1 MRLSIFLRQN
11 LLILVLL
18 CSGSVFANSI
28 DCIGEGQRIN
38 SIDYAGLKTTKV
50 RIVERQ
56 IDLQIGNFLK
66 CKNLETARQA
76 IEDLSLFK
84 SVTAESQEIDN
95 AVNIKFTV
103 VEKRYLLA
111 IPYVASTESGSL
123 NYGIRGNWSNI
134 AGLNQKGRLNIRKK
148 TFSSDI
154 KDSEKKAAISF
165 FSPQINNSD
174 YDGQLGFTYL
184 DLKTRAIDAPL
195 SSTPFNEVFRNANI
209 GVSRWF
215 HQGQR
220 LKGWRLGSALSL
232 RSWKST
238 NPVIDGLADADQ
250 SHLGIEFQTHYNQ
263 LHDRR
268 YSFEGYD
275 FTYRIEPSITLRGDK
290 SPLTQELFAGWHKSV
305 GVREHSEIEVQA
317 GIGWSNGAYED
328 FVPFQNSSNAQLRG
342 VSYDD
347 FEGDRYYYLKTAYL
361 TPFTFSPFNRTRLSK
376 FPSLRAELFAE
387 VDDMYFQNGIRNR
400 KDLAWSSGAGVR
412 WRVPWFVGVQ
422 IGAGIA
428 YNSEEEDTGLYVT
441 FR

>member
-1 MRLSIFLRQN
+1 MLS
-11 LLILVLL
+11 
-18 CSGSVFANSI
+18 SGSVYANSI
-28 DCIGEGQRIN
+28 DCFGEGSRIN
-38 SIDYAGLKTTKV
+38 SINYVGLKTTKI

-56 IDLQIGNFLK
+56 IDLQVGDLLV
-66 CKNLETARQA
+66 CKELEIANQA

-84 SVTAESQEIDN
+84 SVTAVSQENNN
-95 AVNIKFTV
+95 AVDIRFTV

-148 TFSSDI
+148 TFDSDI
-154 KDSEKKAAISF
+154 KESEKKAAISF
-165 FSPQINNSD
+165 ASPQINNSD
-174 YDGQLGFTYL
+174 YDGHLGFTYL
-184 DLKTRAIDAPL
+184 DLKTRANDAPL
-195 SSTPFNEVFRNANI
+195 SSTPFNEVFRYANI

-220 LKGWRLGSALSL
+220 QKGWRLGSALSL

-250 SHLGIEFQTHYNQ
+250 SHLGVEFQAHYNQ

-275 FTYRIEPSITLRGDK
+275 FTYRIEPSLSLRGDR
-290 SPLTQELFAGWHKSV
+290 SPLTQELFASWHKSV
-305 GVREHSEIEVQA
+305 GTRKHSEIEVET

-328 FVPFQNSSNAQLRG
+328 FIPFQNSSNAQLQG

-376 FPSLRAELFAE
+376 YPSLRAEWFAE
-387 VDDMYFQNGIRNR
+387 VDDIYFQNGLRNR
-400 KDLAWSSGAGVR
+400 KNLAWASGAGVR

-428 YNSEEEDTGLYVT
+428 YNSEDKDTGLYIT

>member
-1 MRLSIFLRQN
+1 MILIIFLRQSLVIFI
-11 LLILVLL
+11 LLY
-18 CSGSVFANSI
+18 SGSVFANSV
-28 DCIGEGQRIN
+28 DCIGEGRRIS

-56 IDLQIGNFLK
+56 IDLHEGNLLS

-84 SVTAESQEIDN
+84 SVTVESQKIDN
-95 AVNIKFTV
+95 EVNIKFTV

-134 AGLNQKGRLNIRKK
+134 AGLNQKGRLNVRNK
-148 TFSSDI
+148 TFNSDI
-154 KDSEKKAAISF
+154 KVSEKKAAISF
-165 FSPQINNSD
+165 FSPQISNSD
-174 YDGQLGFTYL
+174 YDGQIGFTYL

-195 SSTPFNEVFRNANI
+195 SSTPFNEVFRYANI

-220 LKGWRLGSALSL
+220 QKGWRLGSALSL

-238 NPVIDGLADADQ
+238 SPVIDGLADADQ
-250 SHLGIEFQTHYNQ
+250 SHLGIELQAHYNQ
-263 LHDRR
+263 IHDRR

-275 FTYRIEPSITLRGDK
+275 FTYRLEPSISVRGDR
-290 SPLTQELFAGWHKSV
+290 SPLTQELFASWHKTV
-305 GVREHSEIEVQA
+305 GTREHSEIEVQA

-328 FVPFQNSSNAQLRG
+328 FVPFQNIRNAQLQG

-361 TPFTFSPFNRTRLSK
+361 TPFTFSPFNRTRLSN
-376 FPSLRAELFAE
+376 FPSLRAEWFAE
-387 VDDMYFQNGIRNR
+387 VDDIYFQNGLRNR
-400 KDLAWSSGAGVR
+400 KNLAWASGAGVR

-428 YNSEEEDTGLYVT
+428 YNSEDKDTGLYIT

>member
-1 MRLSIFLRQN
+1 MRLTISLRQY

-18 CSGSVFANSI
+18 YSGSVFANSV
-28 DCIGEGQRIN
+28 DCFGEGSRIN
-38 SIDYAGLKTTKV
+38 SINYLGLKTTKV

-56 IDLQIGNFLK
+56 IDFHEGDLLN

-111 IPYVASTESGSL
+111 IPYIASTESGSL

-250 SHLGIEFQTHYNQ
+250 SHLGIEFQAHYNQ

-290 SPLTQELFAGWHKSV
+290 SPLTQELFASWHKSV

-328 FVPFQNSSNAQLRG
+328 FVPFQNSSNAQLQG

-387 VDDMYFQNGIRNR
+387 VDDMYFQNGLRNR
-400 KDLAWSSGAGVR
+400 KDLAWSSGAGLR

>member
-1 MRLSIFLRQN
+1 MLY
-11 LLILVLL
+11 
-18 CSGSVFANSI
+18 SGSVFANSV
-28 DCIGEGQRIN
+28 DCFGEGSRIN
-38 SIDYAGLKTTKV
+38 SINYLGLKTTKV

-56 IDLQIGNFLK
+56 IDFHEGDLLN

-111 IPYVASTESGSL
+111 IPYIASTESGSL

-250 SHLGIEFQTHYNQ
+250 SHLGIEFQAHYNQ

-290 SPLTQELFAGWHKSV
+290 SPLTQELFASWHKSV

-328 FVPFQNSSNAQLRG
+328 FVPFQNSSNAQLQG

-387 VDDMYFQNGIRNR
+387 VDDMYFQNGLRNR
-400 KDLAWSSGAGVR
+400 KDLAWSSGAGLR